1 MKKLL
6 LLAVGFS
13 FAFSIEYVVPP
24 KGQSLPGFN
33 LEWTNQG
40 NPKQM
45 TWEYYSVAQKF
56 GLDEKTLRRREIH
69 HFNPQGDLIALYR
82 YGEGGTIEGMLTNVN
97 DAQGELK
104 ESTRIKGLGD
114 IAYKIVYTRT
124 NIGNRRGLP
133 VMDIR
138 YNPDGSI
145 HTKNMYDYD
154 ANGFLTNQ
162 LIYNQTGF
170 LEWRVSRSN
179 DTQGRVLDQM
189 LRRGVGTPSE
199 RRVYVYTNGG
209 LYSEALF
216 QDDNTP
222 TGNLLR
228 KTINT
233 YASNNNLSEQKVYKG
248 NGDLRWTSRFIY
260 SNAGGLLAE
269 KISRDA
275 NSSFISRTTYTYDAS
290 GRKLEEIWY
299 KTETKPDSK
308 LTYTYDPKGNPSLLK
323 RLKYSELFGEPVYSP
338 VQIVQ
343 LEYAY

>member
-6 LLAVGFS
+6 LLATGFS
-13 FAFSIEYVVPP
+13 FAFSIEYVVVP

-33 LEWTNQG
+33 IEWTNQG
-40 NPKQM
+40 NPKEM
-45 TWEYYSVAQKF
+45 ILEEYYVSQKF
-56 GLDEKTLRRREIH
+56 GLDEKSLRRREIH
-69 HFNPQGDLIALYR
+69 RFSPQGDLLALYR

-97 DAQGELK
+97 DAQGDLK
-104 ESTRIKGLGD
+104 ETTRIKGIGE

-124 NIGNRRGLP
+124 NIGRLRGLP

-162 LIYNQTGF
+162 LIYNHTGF

-179 DTQGRVLDQM
+179 DTQGRILDQM
-189 LRRGVGTPSE
+189 LRRGVGTPAE
-199 RRVYVYTNGG
+199 RRVFVYTNAG
-209 LYSEALF
+209 LYSEALY

-222 TGNLLR
+222 QGNLVR

-233 YASNNNLSEQKVYKG
+233 YSSNNLSEQKVFKG
-248 NGDLRWTSRFIY
+248 NGDLRSATRFVY
-260 SNAGGLLAE
+260 SNASGLLAE
-269 KISRDA
+269 KIIRDA
-275 NSSFISRTTYTYDAS
+275 SSAFIARTTYTYDAS

-343 LEYAY
+343 LEYGY